1 MPYDDSQPRDKSGMW
16 TSGGS
21 SGGGLPPSAY
31 AAGISRLPGSNRLN
45 GREAA
50 VAGIGLHNREY
61 AQKLKASGQYV
72 DVYSRENG
80 DKVEAKVTR
89 VGADSYTMKTSPS
102 NGSKEMVFKFGEEG
116 DPMAGDRAARKAE
129 FQARIKANKQRNAS
143 YRFGSTEVPV
153 GMRSNPNRESRRK
166 SNFRSTLSLYGIT
179 PKI

>member
-1 MPYDDSQPRDKSGMW
+1 MPYDDSQARDKSGMW

-31 AAGISRLPGSNRLN
+31 AAGISKLPGSNRLN

-61 AQKLKASGQYV
+61 ASKLKASGQYV

-89 VGADSYTMKTSPS
+89 VGADSYTMRTSPS
-102 NGSKEMVFKFGEEG
+102 NGSKEMVFKFGAEG
-116 DPMAGDRAARKAE
+116 DPMASDRAARKAKL
-129 FQARIKANKQRNAS
+129 QARIKSNKQRNSS
-143 YRFGSTEVPV
+143 YRFGSTQV
-153 GMRSNPNRESRRK
+153 
-166 SNFRSTLSLYGIT
+166 
-179 PKI
+179 